1 MIGGADRLEAKPS
14 PQQGKAQAHHIAAAA
29 IEPLHQ
35 QAAPPLQG
43 KPASTGE
50 RFPGGHVS
58 GNRIPIQRGQQ
69 HPGGDGFAAKGQLR
83 WRMHCRG
90 WLEQAV
96 ARMELGPA
104 TGHALPALDR
114 LLGIAGFT
122 KNLTFKAQHR
132 ITAQQSV
139 AGGAIPGL
147 EVRSGNGRH
156 RQGLGLGQTL
166 HQPDRIRIN
175 DGLLIKATHPHP
187 MGDGGLLEQA
197 AAGRGSRSQEQH
209 DQEGPGNRP
218 NLPQP
223 FARAGSRTIGT
234 IVPMRP
240 HGLTSA
246 QRTRTTMD
254 RRPIRFQIRG
264 LPRTLLLG
272 LGLGVLAGFT
282 TAGPA
287 RAVDFPRPGVVCDA
301 PRQVCFDSQGP
312 SVALTRQFY
321 GYGAS
326 NRLLA
331 NLSGRPAEREFLL
344 SGGQLCDVNQRICW
358 EDGWRRRQVNPRLSR
373 QLFGTT
379 PSAGALPAPQ
389 PPPAG
394 DRSCQLS
401 QRGMPVVNGTCR
413 LYRQN
418 EGYWRYYVV
427 KMGSGQLYRFQRRGN
442 LLVLSDATG
451 SWPVLL
457 NDRSNSVQF
466 RWANLLLEVSRPR
479 QARGEVPAEGPLP
492 PSAAP
497 LSTGETGQ
505 DLIESLFP

>member
-1 MIGGADRLEAKPS
+1 
-14 PQQGKAQAHHIAAAA
+14 
-29 IEPLHQ
+29 
-35 QAAPPLQG
+35 
-43 KPASTGE
+43 
-50 RFPGGHVS
+50 
-58 GNRIPIQRGQQ
+58 
-69 HPGGDGFAAKGQLR
+69 
-83 WRMHCRG
+83 
-90 WLEQAV
+90 
-96 ARMELGPA
+96 
-104 TGHALPALDR
+104 
-114 LLGIAGFT
+114 
-122 KNLTFKAQHR
+122 
-132 ITAQQSV
+132 
-139 AGGAIPGL
+139 
-147 EVRSGNGRH
+147 
-156 RQGLGLGQTL
+156 
-166 HQPDRIRIN
+166 
-175 DGLLIKATHPHP
+175 
-187 MGDGGLLEQA
+187 
-197 AAGRGSRSQEQH
+197 
-209 DQEGPGNRP
+209 
-218 NLPQP
+218 
-223 FARAGSRTIGT
+223 
-234 IVPMRP
+234 
-240 HGLTSA
+240 
-246 QRTRTTMD
+246 MD
-254 RRPIRFQIRG
+254 RRPIHFQIRE

-272 LGLGVLAGFT
+272 LGLGMLTGFT
-282 TAGPA
+282 TARPA

-321 GYGAS
+321 GFGAS

-331 NLSGRPAEREFLL
+331 NLSGRPAQREFLL

-401 QRGMPVVNGTCR
+401 QRGMPVVNATCR

-418 EGYWRYYVV
+418 EGYGRYYVV
-427 KMGSGQLYRFQRRGN
+427 QMGSGQLYRFQRRGN

-492 PSAAP
+492 HSAAP
-497 LSTGETGQ
+497 RSTGETGQ